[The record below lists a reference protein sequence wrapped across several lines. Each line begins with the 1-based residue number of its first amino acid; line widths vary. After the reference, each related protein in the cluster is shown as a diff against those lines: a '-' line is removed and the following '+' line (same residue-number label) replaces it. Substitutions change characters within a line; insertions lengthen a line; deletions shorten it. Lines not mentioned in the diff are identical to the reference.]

1 MSADIRD
8 LQKKR
13 WEELLP
19 MLSEE
24 RRADALNF
32 LARPS
37 LAESLE
43 SSRSRLKKL
52 EEEIKETESQV
63 DQNRNKSD
71 DKNKLKNKKKAL
83 KKQKKQI
90 KALESMQNRA
100 FGRYVDDEIIKQI
113 LLRYGISFTLV
124 NRSKTREMISV
135 VDAENPLLDHHRHAI
150 LVHGSDRTDSTA
162 ASGHFQSGTS
172 DHKEKGIDLR
182 LQNLFTPEASFC
194 IWKKTPGDG
203 DCGLHAAYEILQA
216 AKDEICKAL
225 DLTDEKTA
233 ISPTVKARS
242 SYAPAPT
249 ASLSGRTTHF
259 FQTNRERIEALCR
272 TDALIKAEAETQLE
286 KLTDQE
292 LKQLGSRV
300 SQKYS
305 GIQCA
310 TFDDTTRRE
319 DYIYGIATVMQ
330 AMNHHE
336 KLEDVTKLVTDEIK
350 LGLETSVPHES
361 IFATLERSV
370 EISDDPL
377 ASKMSAA

>member
-19 MLSEE
+19 MFSQK
-24 RRADALNF
+24 RRADALDF
-32 LARPS
+32 LASTS
-37 LAESLE
+37 LAESLK

-52 EEEIKETESQV
+52 EEQIKETESEV
-63 DQNRNKSD
+63 HQNASKSD
-71 DKNKLKNKKKAL
+71 DRDKLQNQKKAL
-83 KKQKKQI
+83 EEQKKQI
-90 KALESMQNRA
+90 KALENMQNRA

-124 NRSKTREMISV
+124 NRSNRGEMISV
-135 VDAENPLLDHHRHAI
+135 VDAENSLLSHHRHAI

-172 DHKEKGIDLR
+172 DHEEKRIDLS
-182 LQNLFTPEASFC
+182 LQNLFTPKASFC
-194 IWKKTPGDG
+194 TWKKTPGDG

-233 ISPTVKARS
+233 ISPTMKARS
-242 SYAPAPT
+242 SYAPAPA

-259 FQTNRERIEALCR
+259 FQTNRERIEALSR
-272 TDALIKAEAETQLE
+272 TDDLIKAEAKTQLE
-286 KLTDQE
+286 KLTDEE
-292 LKQLGSRV
+292 LKKLGSRV

-305 GIQCA
+305 KIECVR
-310 TFDDTTRRE
+310 FDETTKKE

-330 AMNHHE
+330 AMNHQTLDNVE
-336 KLEDVTKLVTDEIK
+336 KLVTDEIK
-350 LGLETSVPHES
+350 RGLETSVPPKS